1 MAFKKNKRRFDP
13 RYFMDEKTEEPLKES
28 GKRPSLRIPG
38 TDPAADRWHSEQE
51 QAARDKEE
59 EKRKASGPI
68 DDNAGRY
75 GQVPEGLENVTP
87 ENIEIVARAFAQI
100 FANFSPAVLIAM
112 LGQQAYDAIK
122 VATAP
127 STVAPPEEELD
138 EILDVATAGLSGLDQ
153 GAGAGLYSLVDD
165 RIKRSLQKI
174 KDNAVHLG
182 DVHLLKNLVRNREDI
197 TEEQKNLI
205 RILDVL
211 GKTQKQWLGQQVW
224 ETEESEDSEV

>member
-75 GQVPEGLENVTP
+75 GQIPEGLENVTP
-87 ENIEIVARAFAQI
+87 ENLAIVAQAAAVVTGNFA
-100 FANFSPAVLIAM
+100 PALIIAA
-112 LGQQAYDAIK
+112 LGMKLKEAVEFLWKESGNIGR
-122 VATAP
+122 
-127 STVAPPEEELD
+127 PPE
-138 EILDVATAGLSGLDQ
+138 VGP
-153 GAGAGLYSLVDD
+153 
-165 RIKRSLQKI
+165 
-174 KDNAVHLG
+174 
-182 DVHLLKNLVRNREDI
+182 ED
-197 TEEQKNLI
+197 TE
-205 RILDVL
+205 V
-211 GKTQKQWLGQQVW
+211 
-224 ETEESEDSEV
+224 